1 MKTKRVHLLETLK
14 VADGQQCTE
23 LKTLSLSLLGDLF
36 MDTNAD
42 QAERMYN
49 MALLFGKKMKS
60 PWVICF
66 SAHQLKSLLS
76 RKPASDATRQA
87 EASLDQLL
95 SEWTPSLSLE

>member
-1 MKTKRVHLLETLK
+1 MLETLK

-36 MDTNAD
+36 LDTNAE

-60 PWVICF
+60 PWVVTY

-76 RKPASDATRQA
+76 RKSVSDATLQA
-87 EASLDQLL
+87 EASLNQLL
-95 SEWTPSLSLE
+95 SEWAP